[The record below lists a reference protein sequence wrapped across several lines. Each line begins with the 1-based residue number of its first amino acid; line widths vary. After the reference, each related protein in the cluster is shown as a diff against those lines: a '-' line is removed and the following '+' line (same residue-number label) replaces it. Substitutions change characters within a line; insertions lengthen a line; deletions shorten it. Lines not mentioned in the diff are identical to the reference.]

1 MCVDDLDS
9 VVVALVAILDAA
21 IIAVGLTLASCAS
34 IVNGVVVLVFSTTI
48 NAVVIVASNGKV
60 AVQIDTFKT
69 WALGSTV
76 NSLLECSMLSMV
88 E

>member
-21 IIAVGLTLASCAS
+21 IIAVGLALASRAS
-34 IVNGVVVLVFSTTI
+34 IVNCVVVLVFSTTI

-60 AVQIDTFKT
+60 AVKIDTFKT